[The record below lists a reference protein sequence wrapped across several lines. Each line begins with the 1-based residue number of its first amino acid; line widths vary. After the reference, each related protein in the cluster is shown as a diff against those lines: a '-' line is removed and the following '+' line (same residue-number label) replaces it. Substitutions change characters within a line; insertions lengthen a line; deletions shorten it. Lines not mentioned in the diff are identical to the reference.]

1 MINSKNVVV
10 FNLGCKVNQYECDV
24 ICDNLKNKGY
34 QISQELGPA
43 DVYVIN
49 TCAVT
54 AEAEKKS
61 RQAIARCR
69 ALNASAKILVV
80 GCASQKNPQSFV
92 KDNVTYIS
100 GVAGKFSIDSHLN
113 NEIQDIDIKEL
124 PTVYEDG
131 ELDSAYRTRSYI
143 KIQDGCNNFCSY
155 CIIPHLRGRSR
166 SRRKEEI
173 VKEIAKLSGFVQE
186 IVLTG
191 IDLMAYGLDIGYDL
205 KTLIEELEV
214 FNLRIRLGSLYAERI
229 TSDLLESLKKLKKF
243 CPHFHLSMQSGD
255 DGVLKSMNRHYT
267 ANVYKE
273 KIDLIKEFFPDATIT
288 TDIIVGFPT
297 ETEEAFLNTCEFV
310 KEVNF
315 SDIHIFPYS
324 AREGTRAAKLP
335 QIDKEIV
342 KTRKKILSNIK
353 KDLVKKHLIDNLGKR
368 HEVLVEEKVGEYYV
382 GHTRNYI
389 KVYLKEN
396 GEIVTTIPN
405 KIFNDGLM
413 EE

>member
-34 QISQELGPA
+34 QISQELEPA
-43 DVYVIN
+43 DIYVIN

-80 GCASQKNPQSFV
+80 GCASQKNPQSFI

-113 NEIQDIDIKEL
+113 SEIQDIDIKEL

-155 CIIPHLRGRSR
+155 CIIPYLRGRSR

-205 KTLIEELEV
+205 RTLIEELEV

-267 ANVYKE
+267 ASVYKE

-297 ETEEAFLNTCEFV
+297 ETEEAFINTCNFV
-310 KEVNF
+310 QEVKF

-353 KDLVKKHLIDNLGKR
+353 KDLVKKHLADNLGKA
-368 HEVLVEEKVGEYYV
+368 HEVLLEEKVGEYYV